1 MVSGDGDIPRLF
13 NDDEAEE
20 EEGEAT
26 QIHEVPPLAG
36 ILPGKQRHA
45 YLIVL
50 AGSNVGA
57 VFRLSEKEASLGRG
71 RKCEIALGDTN
82 ISRYHA
88 KLTMVGDDEVLLQ
101 DLQSTNGTF
110 VGDQKVTS
118 IVLHDGDRF
127 QLGGTTLLKFSVS
140 DEVEE
145 TFQRQLY
152 ESSVRDGLTGLN
164 NRKHFDERFEAE
176 FRFAA
181 RHGSAL
187 SLILIDV
194 DHFKKVNDTH
204 GHPAG
209 DAALRALAGSIKN
222 NTRTEDVVAR
232 YGGEEFAIIAR
243 GINGE
248 QSLMF
253 ASRLRALIKSLPID
267 IGGRTIKLTISA
279 GIAVYAK
286 NLFPDE
292 NSFIAAADRALYAAK
307 QQGRD
312 RVLLAEECVGLT

>member
-1 MVSGDGDIPRLF
+1 MISGDGDIPHLF
-13 NDDEAEE
+13 TDDEAED
-20 EEGEAT
+20 EGEAT
-26 QIHEVPPLAG
+26 QIHEVPPLTG
-36 ILPGKQRHA
+36 MFPGKQRHA

-50 AGSNVGA
+50 AGLNVGA
-57 VFRLSEKEASLGRG
+57 VYRLSKDEVSLGRG
-71 RKCEIALGDTN
+71 RKCEIALSDTN

-101 DLQSTNGTF
+101 DLKSTNGTF
-110 VGDQKVTS
+110 VGEKRVTS

-176 FRFAA
+176 FRFAE
-181 RHGSAL
+181 RHGSL
-187 SLILIDV
+187 LTLILVDV
-194 DHFKKVNDTH
+194 DHFKKVNDTY

-209 DAALRALAGSIKN
+209 DAALRALAGSLKN

-232 YGGEEFAIIAR
+232 YGGEEFAVIAR
-243 GINGE
+243 GIDAE
-248 QSLMF
+248 QSVMF

-267 IGGRTIKLTISA
+267 VGGQTIKLTISA
-279 GIAVYAK
+279 GVATFIKEV
-286 NLFPDE
+286 FPDKA
-292 NSFIAAADRALYAAK
+292 SYIAATDRALYAAK

-312 RVLLAEECVGLT
+312 RVVLAEECKDPT